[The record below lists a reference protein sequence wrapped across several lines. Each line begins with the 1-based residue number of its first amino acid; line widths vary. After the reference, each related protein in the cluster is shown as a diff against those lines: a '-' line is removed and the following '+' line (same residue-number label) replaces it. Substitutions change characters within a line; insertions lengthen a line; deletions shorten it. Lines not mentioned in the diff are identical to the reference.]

1 MTKRIGVLTAG
12 GDAPGQ
18 NVCLKSITYHAVDR
32 GYDVIGIRKGWEGL
46 LGFDPDDVSTHGDQV
61 ISLTKMR
68 VRDIDRMPGS
78 FLHASR
84 LDPSSVSPKSVP
96 GFLQS
101 QIANQVTIDLT
112 AHIKRVLDTL
122 HLDAL
127 IVLGD
132 AKALQ
137 YAARLN
143 REGVPI
149 IGIPKTVHNNVNGSE
164 YSLGFSTALGRGVRF
179 VQEIRAMAGSR
190 EEIAVIEIL
199 GRSSGLPTMLIGF
212 LAGSDRTLIPEV
224 SFDPGKL
231 AELLLEDQHANPA
244 NYALLTMSEAASI
257 EPEIV
262 AKYVPTLSRLAE
274 ARAQAE
280 AVATNGQGLSREE
293 IVFELVQDLSARVG
307 GSGAAVVEMLENI
320 TGKRILFQPM
330 SYLLRTGEPDG
341 QDLLGAANFAAM
353 SVNLFAQD
361 KTGLMVAYRRRENY
375 IPVPLDVVNQTDDQL
390 NLANFYDAEAYQAKP
405 SIIWAARV

>member
-18 NVCLKSITYHAVDR
+18 NVCLKSITYHAIDR
-32 GYDVIGIRKGWEGL
+32 GYEVFGIRKGWEGL
-46 LGFDPDDVSTHGDQV
+46 LGFDPDDVATHGEQV
-61 ISLTKMR
+61 MPLVKMR

-84 LDPSSVSPKSVP
+84 LDPSAVPPKSVP

-101 QIANQVTIDLT
+101 QVADQATVDLT
-112 AHIKRVLDTL
+112 AHIKRVVNAL
-122 HLDAL
+122 HLNVL

-132 AKALQ
+132 ALALQ
-137 YAARLN
+137 YASRLN

-164 YSLGFSTALGRGVRF
+164 YSLGFSTALARGVHF

-231 AELLLEDQHANPA
+231 AELLLQDQHANPA

-257 EPEIV
+257 EPAV
-262 AKYVPTLSRLAE
+262 VSKYVPTLSRLAE

-280 AVATNGQGLSREE
+280 AIATKGQGLARDE

-307 GSGAAVVEMLENI
+307 GSGAAVVEMLENL
-320 TGKRILFQPM
+320 TGKRILFQPL

-353 SVNLFAQD
+353 AINLFTQN
-361 KTGLMVAYRRRENY
+361 KTGLMIAYQRRENY
-375 IPVPLDVVNQTDDQL
+375 VPVPLDIVNQVDGQL
-390 NLANFYDAEAYQAKP
+390 NLANFYDADAYQAKP
-405 SIIWAARV
+405 SIIWSARM